1 MGSRIESTRAEAKRL
16 FLGTGGVVG
25 VGIANDTGH
34 GLLTFLMSEDQQQ
47 TRQQIES
54 WAMRNEVAVEFLV
67 TGSIRIRDQEKE
79 K

>member
-1 MGSRIESTRAEAKRL
+1 
-16 FLGTGGVVG
+16 
-25 VGIANDTGH
+25 
-34 GLLTFLMSEDQQQ
+34 LLTFLMSEDQQQ

-67 TGSIRIRDQEKE
+67 TGSIRIRDQKKE